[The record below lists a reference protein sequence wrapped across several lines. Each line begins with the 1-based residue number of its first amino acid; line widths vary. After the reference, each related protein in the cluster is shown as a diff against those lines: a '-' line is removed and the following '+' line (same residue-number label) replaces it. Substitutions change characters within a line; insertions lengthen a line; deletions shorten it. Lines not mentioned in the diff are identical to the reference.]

1 MMNALKSLGAV
12 VRALFLGVIG
22 QPDGGTEPEAKAR
35 KVRQRQRMED
45 RPPSGALQTL
55 GTLVRTAFYA
65 AILQPDNE
73 TDSRKDKR
81 KPRK

>member
-1 MMNALKSLGAV
+1 MMNALQSLGAV

-22 QPDGGTEPEAKAR
+22 QPDGGIEPEAKAR
-35 KVRQRQRMED
+35 KIRQRQRMKD
-45 RPPSGALQTL
+45 RPPSGPLATL
-55 GTLVRTAFYA
+55 GTVVRTTFYA
-65 AILQPDNE
+65 VIFQPDNE